1 MGACVIG
8 CGKAVPEL
16 AITNDDL
23 EKLVV
28 TNDEWI
34 RSRTGIE
41 SRRIAVEETTLDLA
55 LYASLEALGLK
66 TPDDDGLRI
75 ESAGI
80 ASKPIDASSLD
91 LIILTTITPDLI
103 VPCNAAALKRSLGAE
118 NAIAFDIN
126 AACTGFVYGAS
137 IAESMLAASDA
148 SCQNHN
154 GRNKIKRA
162 LIVSAER
169 LSYLTDWQ
177 DRNTCVLFGDGAAA
191 VVLEWDQDRPGI
203 MSTYLKNEDDEANAL
218 TCKFLYD
225 AILPFDK
232 DGVIYDG
239 QSKAQHDLAH
249 PDPKQIDYSYI
260 NNLDTGEN
268 PSSKRIDETF
278 DITDKKQVGG
288 PAQTIYMNGQRVF
301 KFAARAMETAVI
313 QACEMAGISPD
324 DLSAIIPHQANL
336 RIIEF
341 AAKRLQLPLERFQV
355 SIEDMGNT
363 SSSGLPIALFDAI
376 DSGFVKSGDLV
387 ALVAFGG
394 GLTSGAIVV
403 QL

>member
-1 MGACVIG
+1 M
-8 CGKAVPEL
+8 PEL
-16 AITNDDL
+16 VVTNDDL

-28 TNDEWI
+28 TSDEWI
-34 RSRTGIE
+34 KSRTGIE

-55 LYASLEALGLK
+55 LYASLQALGLK
-66 TPDDDGLRI
+66 MPTDDGLNI
-75 ESAGI
+75 ESGGMAE
-80 ASKPIDASSLD
+80 KPVEADSLD

-103 VPCNAAALKRSLGAE
+103 VPCNAAALKRALGAK
-118 NAIAFDIN
+118 NAIAFDVN
-126 AACTGFVYGAS
+126 AACTGFIYGAS
-137 IAESMLAASDA
+137 IAESMIAASD
-148 SCQNHN
+148 SNCQNHN

-177 DRNTCVLFGDGAAA
+177 DRNTCVLFGDGAGA
-191 VVLEWDQDRPGI
+191 VVLEWDPSKPGI
-203 MSTYLKNEDDEANAL
+203 MSTYLNNEDDDTNAL
-218 TCKFLYD
+218 TCKFQYD
-225 AILPFDK
+225 TVFPFNK
-232 DGVIYDG
+232 GGVIYDK
-239 QSKAQHDLAH
+239 SLKETHELAH

-260 NNLDTGEN
+260 NGLDIKES
-268 PSSKRIDETF
+268 PSSRRIEEAF
-278 DITDKKQVGG
+278 DIADKKAIGG
-288 PAQTIYMNGQRVF
+288 PAQSVYMNGQRVF

-313 QACEMAGISPD
+313 QACEMAGITPA

-341 AAKRLQLPLERFQV
+341 AAKRLHLPLERFQV
-355 SIEDMGNT
+355 SIETMGNT
-363 SSSGLPIALFDAI
+363 SSSGLPIALFDAVS
-376 DSGFVKSGDLV
+376 SGFVKHGDLV